1 MPERPIFNIG
11 VQLCSVGRPASLCGS
26 GFTAEPGQ
34 WSDAGF
40 ALMVDDIVA
49 IILEFRTA
57 IIIHHAGQAKACAQI
72 QQN

>member
-11 VQLCSVGRPASLCGS
+11 VQLCRVWLPASLCGT
-26 GFTAEPGQ
+26 GFTAETGQ
-34 WSDAGF
+34 WPNAGV
-40 ALMVDDIVA
+40 ALVVDDIVA

-72 QQN
+72 